1 MYSMVMQVAKLI
13 AIMPATNAV
22 SERSFSALRCL
33 KTWIRSSMNQSRL
46 NWCLILHIHCD
57 EADKLDLT
65 AIAHEFISRN
75 QSRPRTF
82 REFV

>member
-13 AIMPATNAV
+13 VIMPATNAV

-33 KTWIRSSMNQSRL
+33 KTWIRSTMNQSRL

-65 AIAHEFISRN
+65 AIANEFVSRN
-75 QSRPRTF
+75 SSCQRIF

>member
-13 AIMPATNAV
+13 VIMPATNAV
-22 SERSFSALRCL
+22 SERSFNALKCL
-33 KTWIRSSMNQSRL
+33 KTWIRSIMNQSRL

-65 AIAHEFISRN
+65 AIANEFFSRN
-75 QSRPRTF
+75 PSCQKTS

>member
-33 KTWIRSSMNQSRL
+33 KTWIRSTMNQSRL

-65 AIAHEFISRN
+65 AIANEFVSRN

>member
-1 MYSMVMQVAKLI
+1 MYSMVMQVAKLSLCLPP
-13 AIMPATNAV
+13 MLSV
-22 SERSFSALRCL
+22 SERSFSALKCL
-33 KTWIRSSMNQSRL
+33 KTWIRSTMNQSRL

-65 AIAHEFISRN
+65 AIANEFISRN